1 MKNYVLIIALSSI
14 LLQGFSQ
21 VEDSPSDD
29 NLSEIVISATMKPV
43 SRLDCTVPV
52 EVYHSS
58 YFLKNPTPS
67 IFDALQNVNGVRP
80 QVNCNICNTGDIHIN
95 GLEGPYTM
103 ILIDGMPIVGSL
115 SSVYGLSGIPN
126 SLIDRVEI
134 VKGPASAL
142 YGSEAVGG
150 LINVIT
156 KKVENAPKWSVDFS
170 TTTWSE
176 FSFDMGN
183 VSRLGKNVSVLTG
196 ASAFLYDNPIDVNG
210 DNFTDVTLQK
220 RFSIFQKYNFKRKSS
235 KLLQFASRYNFEDR
249 WGGEMNWTDEFRGG
263 DSIYGESIYTR
274 RFELI
279 GLYELPTVEKLML
292 SVSMSNHTQDS
303 RYGRLAF
310 DAIQQIYFAQ
320 LTWDKKLGKHDLLA
334 GSAIRQTYYD
344 DNTVAT
350 TEPSSIVLPGVFVQ
364 DELELN
370 DSHKLL
376 FGFRVDWSSSHGVI
390 RTPRIGYKWK
400 ISPRSILRINGG
412 TGFRNVNVFA
422 EEHAALTGAREVI
435 ITEDLKPEQSKNI
448 NVNYI
453 IKSSYEK
460 SFRSTFDISLFYT
473 YFSNQIIGDYDS
485 DPDNIVFSNLKG
497 YSLCRGMSVNWLGS
511 VGSWDL
517 SVGGTIQDI
526 SIHSTGLVERPI
538 LTERFMGTWGVSRS
552 FFDKKWSVDYTGNV
566 IGPMRLPVLGEN
578 DPRSPFSPWTSVQN
592 LQLTYKNSSKM
603 EFSISIKN
611 LLNQLPWKN
620 QPFLIA
626 RSNDPFDK
634 QVEFDSAGNVLRTEG
649 NPFGLTFDP
658 TYVYMAN
665 QGFRAMCGIR
675 WKL

>member
-1 MKNYVLIIALSSI
+1 MKNFVLIIALSSI
-14 LLQGFSQ
+14 VLQGFSQ
-21 VEDSPSDD
+21 VEDSLSDD
-29 NLSEIVISATMKPV
+29 NLNEIVVSATMKPV

-126 SLIDRVEI
+126 SLIERVEI
-134 VKGPASAL
+134 VKGPASTL

-156 KKVENAPKWSVDFS
+156 KKVDNAPKWSTDFS
-170 TTTWSE
+170 FSTWKE
-176 FSFDMGN
+176 FSLDVGN
-183 VSRLGKNVSVLTG
+183 VSRIGKKFSVLTG
-196 ASAFLYDNPIDVNG
+196 ASAYWYDNPVDMNN

-220 RFSIFQKYNFKRKSS
+220 RFSIFQKYNLRRKSE
-235 KLLQFASRYNFEDR
+235 KLFQLAARYNFEDR
-249 WGGEMNWTDEFRGG
+249 WGGEMNWNKEFRGG

-274 RFELI
+274 RIELI
-279 GLYELPTVEKLML
+279 GLYEFPTIEKFML
-292 SVSMSNHTQDS
+292 SVSMSNHEQDS
-303 RYGRLAF
+303 RYGRVAF

-320 LTWDKKLGKHDLLA
+320 LTWDKKVRKHDLLA
-334 GSAIRQTYYD
+334 GAALRQTYYD

-350 TEPSSIVLPGVFVQ
+350 TQASSILLPGVFVQ

-370 DSHKLL
+370 EAHKLL
-376 FGFRVDWSSSHGVI
+376 FGFRMDWSSSHGLI
-390 RTPRIGYKWK
+390 PTPRMGYKWK

-422 EEHAALTGAREVI
+422 EEHAALTGARKVI
-435 ITEDLKPEQSKNI
+435 ITEDLKPEQSKNV

-453 IKSSYEK
+453 IKSNYEK

-473 YFSNQIIGDYDS
+473 QFSNQIVADYDS
-485 DPDNIVFSNLKG
+485 DPDEIIFSNLKG
-497 YSLCRGMSVNWLGS
+497 YSLCRGLSVNWLGA
-511 VGSWDL
+511 VGPWDL
-517 SVGGTIQDI
+517 SAGCTFQEV
-526 SIHSTGLVERPI
+526 SIHSTGLVERPM
-538 LTERFMGTWGVSRS
+538 LSEQFMGTWGLSRS

-566 IGPMRLPVLGEN
+566 IGPMRLPVLGSN

-592 LQLTYKNSSKM
+592 LQLTYKNSGGM
-603 EFSISIKN
+603 EFYISFKN

-626 RSNDPFDK
+626 RANDPFDK
-634 QVEFDSAGNVLRTEG
+634 RVEYDANGEVMRTEG
-649 NPFGLTFDP
+649 NPYGLTFDP

-665 QGFRAMCGIR
+665 QGFRAMAGIR
-675 WKL
+675 VKL

>member
-1 MKNYVLIIALSSI
+1 
-14 LLQGFSQ
+14 
-21 VEDSPSDD
+21 
-29 NLSEIVISATMKPV
+29 
-43 SRLDCTVPV
+43 
-52 EVYHSS
+52 
-58 YFLKNPTPS
+58 
-67 IFDALQNVNGVRP
+67 
-80 QVNCNICNTGDIHIN
+80 
-95 GLEGPYTM
+95 
-103 ILIDGMPIVGSL
+103 
-115 SSVYGLSGIPN
+115 
-126 SLIDRVEI
+126 
-134 VKGPASAL
+134 
-142 YGSEAVGG
+142 
-150 LINVIT
+150 
-156 KKVENAPKWSVDFS
+156 
-170 TTTWSE
+170 
-176 FSFDMGN
+176 
-183 VSRLGKNVSVLTG
+183 
-196 ASAFLYDNPIDVNG
+196 
-210 DNFTDVTLQK
+210 VTLQK

-249 WGGEMNWTDEFRGG
+249 WGGEMDWTKEFRGG

-350 TEPSSIVLPGVFVQ
+350 TKPSSIVLPGVFVQ

-390 RTPRIGYKWK
+390 PTPRIGYKWK

-453 IKSSYEK
+453 IKSSFEK

-526 SIHSTGLVERPI
+526 SIHSTGLVERPM

-603 EFSISIKN
+603 EFYISIKN

>member
-1 MKNYVLIIALSSI
+1 VKNYVLIIALSSI